1 MQLHILTGSYH
12 CSKTSVLLQCY
23 TLFTVGSIYTTFVST
38 SPEITGWLYL
48 YIWWVEVNV
57 CGPDTVTITLADR
70 SAVKWQ
76 VLVERLNE
84 NVCTATFKPLNPG
97 HWLIMHFL
105 LSSASSLLVPP
116 GLGHIVII
124 RKDCKFAPII
134 QKLTACVLSN
144 VTITTFAG
152 CDVPPVLW
160 LWLNMRL
167 HWQVTKH
174 SRFPA
179 IYITRCLW

>member
-1 MQLHILTGSYH
+1 MSLMLS
-12 CSKTSVLLQCY
+12 LLQNISIATMLHAIHCRKHLHHFCVNLTWDNRM
-23 TLFTVGSIYTTFVST
+23 TLPLHLVSR
-38 SPEITGWLYL
+38 SQ
-48 YIWWVEVNV
+48 
-57 CGPDTVTITLADR
+57 CGPDTITITLADR
-70 SAVKWQ
+70 RAVKWQ

-84 NVCTATFKPLNPG
+84 NVCTATFEPLNPG
-97 HWLIMHFL
+97 HTHWLIMHFL